1 MFRDQSWRWDFF
13 QTSPIFQLSSP
24 KIFQNDFKTFVN
36 LVNLE
41 RIITSINEKL
51 TKRKKRSRVSLI
63 YVKIFIQGRHPS
75 KESSFEKMWIVKIE
89 RKETK
94 RKKERKKEEKTGTRE
109 ACNNPSMR
117 GQETRRAQSKGPLL
131 PGIGDRILLVSCDS
145 NFLLRHCAA
154 HTLPTL
160 PASSS
165 CYWSPNRKILKC
177 TARW

>member
-41 RIITSINEKL
+41 RIIAPISEKL

-63 YVKIFIQGRHPS
+63 YVKIFIQGPFQMTSLERLASRVS
-75 KESSFEKMWIVKIE
+75 KKSNE
-89 RKETK
+89 RKRKEK
-94 RKKERKKEEKTGTRE
+94 KKERKKKRLEWE

>member
-24 KIFQNDFKTFVN
+24 RIFQNDFKTFVN

-41 RIITSINEKL
+41 RIIAPISEKL

-63 YVKIFIQGRHPS
+63 YAKIFIQGRHPS
-75 KESSFEKMWIVKIE
+75 KESSFEKTLD
-89 RKETK
+89 RKNRTK
-94 RKKERKKEEKTGTRE
+94 GNEKKKGKKEEKTGTRE

>member
-63 YVKIFIQGRHPS
+63 YVKIFIQGPFQMTSLERLAS
-75 KESSFEKMWIVKIE
+75 RVLKKSNE
-89 RKETK
+89 RKRKEK
-94 RKKERKKEEKTGTRE
+94 KKERKKKRLEREKRATTPRWEGKKPDERNRKGHCYQESGTGYYSLVVIRTFYYDIVPRT
-109 ACNNPSMR
+109 PSQPSLR
-117 GQETRRAQSKGPLL
+117 LL
-131 PGIGDRILLVSCDS
+131 PVIEARIEK
-145 NFLLRHCAA
+145 
-154 HTLPTL
+154 
-160 PASSS
+160 
-165 CYWSPNRKILKC
+165 Y
-177 TARW
+177 